1 MCMVA
6 KGAFSNYI
14 AYFENN
20 SKAWDLSAAV
30 IVVRNSGGYVTD
42 LNGNDIDA
50 VSHKGY
56 IVASANKTVKD
67 EFLEM
72 MKGLNESE

>member
-14 AYFENN
+14 AHFDGYAN
-20 SKAWDLSAAV
+20 AWDLSAAV
-30 IVVRNSGGYVTD
+30 LIIRNAGGYVTD
-42 LNGNDIDA
+42 LKGVDIDP

-56 IVASANKTVKD
+56 IIASVNEKVKD

-72 MKGLNESE
+72 LNEVEM